1 LPSPQTLLSAAVPPQ
16 VRFEVSTAVE
26 SSSATVAATFPCRAG
41 FSDQMSATVPATCGE
56 AIDVPLN
63 AAYEF
68 VGTLLRTLTPG
79 AAMFGFS
86 PPPKADAPRLEKL
99 AIALLMS
106 KAPAL

>member
-1 LPSPQTLLSAAVPPQ
+1 
-16 VRFEVSTAVE
+16 VSTAVV
-26 SSSATVAATFPCRAG
+26 SSSVRVASMFRTIQGAA
-41 FSDQMSATVPATCGE
+41 DQMSATVPATCGE

-63 AAYEF
+63 EAYEF

-86 PPPKADAPRLEKL
+86 PPKADAPRLEKL
-99 AIALLMS
+99 AIASLMP